1 MYQKELV
8 CANLIGTDL
17 VLHYATARRKV
28 LGPGVRLGVGLYDG
42 SRDADPKL
50 GGKSEWTP
58 AS

>member
-1 MYQKELV
+1 VFGETL
-8 CANLIGTDL
+8 NL

-28 LGPGVRLGVGLYDG
+28 LGSGVRFGVGLYDG

-50 GGKSEWTP
+50 GGKPAWTP